1 MKALC
6 CGSFD
11 PITKGHEDIV
21 RRAAALFDEVVV
33 LIARNPEKNYMFCEA
48 DRRKFCEKTFADL
61 PNVTVD
67 VWEGVVVDYA
77 RQKGA
82 GVLVKGVRNASDLEY
97 ETRLAEINRILSPET
112 ETVFLAARPELSSI
126 SSTYARA
133 FLRSGK
139 DASPLLPKAILEDIQ
154 TKQH

>member
-21 RRAAALFDEVVV
+21 RRAAALFEEVVV
-33 LIARNPEKNYMFCEA
+33 LIARNPEKTYLYSEA
-48 DRRKFCEKTFADL
+48 KRREFCEKTFADL

-67 VWEGVVVDYA
+67 IWEGVVVDYA
-77 RQKGA
+77 GKKGISA
-82 GVLVKGVRNASDLEY
+82 LVKGVRNATDLEY
-97 ETRLAEINRILSPET
+97 ETQLADINRILAPEI
-112 ETVFLAARPELSSI
+112 ETVFLAARPELASV
-126 SSTYARA
+126 SSTFARA

-139 DASPLLPKAILEDIQ
+139 DVSALLPEAILKDI
-154 TKQH
+154 

>member
-1 MKALC
+1 MKAIC

-33 LIARNPEKNYMFCEA
+33 LIARNPEKTYFYSEET
-48 DRRKFCEKTFADL
+48 RRAFCEKTFGNL
-61 PNVTVD
+61 KNVSVD
-67 VWEGVVVDYA
+67 VWDGIVVDYA
-77 RQKGA
+77 RSVGA
-82 GVLVKGVRNASDLEY
+82 TALVKGVRGAADLEY
-97 ETRLAEINRILSPET
+97 EANLAEMNRLLAPEV
-112 ETVFLAARPELSSI
+112 ETVLLPARPELAAI

-139 DASPLLPKAILEDIQ
+139 DCSSLLPEAILNDIR
-154 TKQH
+154 K